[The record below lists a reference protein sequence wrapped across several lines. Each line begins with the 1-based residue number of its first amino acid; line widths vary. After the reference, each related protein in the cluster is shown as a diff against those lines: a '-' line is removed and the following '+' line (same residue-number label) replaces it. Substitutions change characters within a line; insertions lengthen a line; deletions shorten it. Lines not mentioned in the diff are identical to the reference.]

1 MNRALV
7 VLLVCAGLLLL
18 GFSPDSRADTVR
30 CESSGSYRSCPVDG
44 RSGVRLT
51 RQLSSQGCWQGDTW
65 GYDVGR
71 IWVDRGCRAE
81 FQVGGASSSSSKDNA
96 VAAAVVLG
104 IVGAAI
110 IASKDRDRD
119 RRDGYY
125 DDRYGYG
132 DPRRTIRCESND
144 NRVSYCGL
152 PYRGHVEVYRQ
163 HSSSPCIYARS
174 WGVERGRL
182 WVSNG
187 CRADFAVY

>member
-1 MNRALV
+1 MKPVLV
-7 VLLVCAGLLLL
+7 VLILFAGLL
-18 GFSPDSRADTVR
+18 GFGPRSQAETVR

-71 IWVDRGCRAE
+71 VWVDRGCRAE
-81 FQVGGASSSSSKDNA
+81 FQIGGGASSSKDNA

-110 IASKDRDRD
+110 IASQDRDD
-119 RRDGYY
+119 RRGGYY

-144 NRVSYCGL
+144 NRLSYCGL

-163 HSSSPCIYARS
+163 HSSSPCVYARS